1 MDKKIIQE
9 ALNTVKKFGYI
20 VERGEFNDPSNRPEF
35 YDPDYGWDGRDPEYD
50 HDEDDYEARCA
61 NDKELVEGYIK
72 EKHPNVNC
80 DVYSSYDIDEDK
92 VKFYLEIIFNLDH
105 LPTQKEQDDLDAI
118 TQECGDLK
126 FDIDW
131 DDSDI
136 SLISV
141 NSSGKCIERL
151 DNPNVKNVKPVEDT
165 KVDHYEFSVN
175 WYASETVDVKEYED
189 DRDYD
194 DYDEERDYDYTNW

>member
-1 MDKKIIQE
+1 MNKQIIQE

-50 HDEDDYEARCA
+50 HDEDEYEARCE
-61 NDKELVEGYIK
+61 NDKELVERYIK

-80 DVYSSYDIDEDK
+80 DVDCYYDIDGDK
-92 VKFYLEIIFNLDH
+92 VNFKLEITFNLDH
-105 LPTQKEQDDLDAI
+105 IPTQEEQEDLDAI
-118 TQECGDLK
+118 TQDCNLLK

-141 NSSGKCIERL
+141 NSSGKYIERL
-151 DNPNVKNVKPVEDT
+151 DNPNIKNAKPVEDT
-165 KVDHYEFSVN
+165 KVDHYEFSVT
-175 WYASETVDVKEYED
+175 WYASETVDFKEYED

-194 DYDEERDYDYTNW
+194 DYDED